1 MERTLSQ
8 NESKVI
14 LDLEWRGQKTVTL
27 AEIRAALACSQGY
40 ARFMAHQRIKKGW
53 LERLRPAV
61 YQLVPAERGRE
72 GVGDIRIGLD

>member
-27 AEIRAALACSQGY
+27 AEIRASLACSEGY
-40 ARFMAHQRIKKGW
+40 SRFMVHQLVKKGW
-53 LERLRPAV
+53 LERIRP
-61 YQLVPAERGRE
+61 
-72 GVGDIRIGLD
+72 GL